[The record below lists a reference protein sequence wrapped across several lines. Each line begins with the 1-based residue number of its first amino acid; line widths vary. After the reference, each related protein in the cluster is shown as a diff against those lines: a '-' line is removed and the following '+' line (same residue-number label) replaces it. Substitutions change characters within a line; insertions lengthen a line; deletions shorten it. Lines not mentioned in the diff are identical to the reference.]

1 MLPPTNLEAT
11 TKMEDLQCVYTLIE
25 MIKLE
30 RKSTDAT
37 DKESNCWSV
46 SVGR

>member
-1 MLPPTNLEAT
+1 MEAT
-11 TKMEDLQCVYTLIE
+11 EVFLKMEDLQCVYTLIE

-30 RKSTDAT
+30 RKSADAT
-37 DKESNCWSV
+37 DKDSNCESV